1 MQQPDKSKN
10 KKLWQALRIDEH
22 HSIRARV
29 NLELFYFRTLTTQ
42 CKLLQKKSKN
52 SLLWR
57 KTEIRKEEAL
67 PPLPEGR
74 GLRA

>member
-1 MQQPDKSKN
+1 MNIIPF
-10 KKLWQALRIDEH
+10 E
-22 HSIRARV
+22 
-29 NLELFYFRTLTTQ
+29 LEEISGFFYFRTLTTQ